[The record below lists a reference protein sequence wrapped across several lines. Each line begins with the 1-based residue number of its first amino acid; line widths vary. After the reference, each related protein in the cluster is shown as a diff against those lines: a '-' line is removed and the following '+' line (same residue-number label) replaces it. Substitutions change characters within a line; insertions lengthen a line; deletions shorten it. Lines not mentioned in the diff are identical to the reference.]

1 MKWFSTLFL
10 YSFPFGFCI
19 RAWDCYLA
27 DGRDFIFRLALAIC
41 KMYEKEL
48 IKYEIQEANDFFN
61 AFLGKE
67 TFDDEVSTASSS
79 T

>member
-1 MKWFSTLFL
+1 MKWLSTLFL

-41 KMYEKEL
+41 KLYEKEL
-48 IKYEIQEANDFFN
+48 
-61 AFLGKE
+61 L
-67 TFDDEVSTASSS
+67 
-79 T
+79 